1 MKMNLVTKDC
11 WIVGQIAGIRIL
23 ERELADALKTPES
36 ASGGEIL
43 RRVEELNSWLNLVD
57 DALTVWK
64 PACTSGRVPTLPVP
78 NSPSRMPAA

>member
-1 MKMNLVTKDC
+1 MKTNLVTKDC

-57 DALTVWK
+57 DALTVRK
-64 PACTSGRVPTLPVP
+64 PVCAGSRVATLPVL
-78 NSPSRMPAA
+78 NSHDRVPAA